1 MNIVQAAMKH
11 PELVLAY
18 SFVDINDFLL
28 SVPKWPKAEFAQ
40 AEVFASGAI
49 AKLRFSADDS
59 KFISLAGGDV
69 WFTFENKQFVTY
81 AVGVGDVSTPDG
93 DTLKDTERTV
103 MDEEE
108 TFFALFFEFQDGG
121 ARFYSK
127 EEFLSAHKV
136 SKVN

>member
-1 MNIVQAAMKH
+1 MKH
-11 PELVLAY
+11 PELVLTY

-28 SVPKWPKAEFAQ
+28 SVPKWPKVEFAQ

-49 AKLRFSADDS
+49 AKLRFGADDS

-69 WFTFENKQFVTY
+69 WFTFENKQFIAY
-81 AVGVGDVSTPDG
+81 AVGVGDVSTPDD

-108 TFFALFFEFQDGG
+108 VFFALFFEFQDGG
-121 ARFYSK
+121 ARFHSK
-127 EEFLSAHKV
+127 EEFLNAHKV